1 MSSLSKLIRNE
12 NMKIYMRPRTWIMI
26 GFLLLTV
33 ALLSGLM
40 NWEASRNPSTD
51 WEQSLTEDNN
61 RMQQE
66 LQNNQDLHE
75 NQKADMTEQI
85 KLNAYYLE
93 QGINPKEP
101 TLWDYVDISSN
112 LIILVTILTV
122 IIAADMIAA
131 EFSWGT
137 IKLLLVGPASR
148 TKIMVSKYIAT
159 MGFALLL
166 LLLCFGSAFAA
177 GGILE
182 GFDGIN
188 QPLLS
193 VSESGIVQQSPMI
206 LDILPKYGFAVIS
219 LIMYVTMAFMIS
231 SAFRSSSMAI
241 AFSLLFML
249 VGNSVTMLLS
259 SYSWVKYLLFANIEL
274 SRYMEGGASPIR
286 PEMTLSFSILMLVI
300 YYLAFQFIAWLLFTK
315 RDVAA

>member
-12 NMKIYMRPRTWIMI
+12 NMKIYRRPRTWIMI
-26 GFLLLTV
+26 GFLLLAV
-33 ALLSGLM
+33 GLLSGIM
-40 NWEASRNPSTD
+40 KWDESRSHNAD
-51 WEQSLTEDNN
+51 WEQNITQQNAHF
-61 RMQQE
+61 QQE
-66 LQNNQDLHE
+66 LTTNKEIDEEYKSYLTN
-75 NQKADMTEQI
+75 QI
-85 KLNAYYLE
+85 KLNEYYLDND
-93 QGINPKEP
+93 INPNELK
-101 TLWDYVDISSN
+101 LWDYVNNSAS
-112 LIILVTILTV
+112 LILLVTLLTV

-148 TKIMVSKYIAT
+148 SKLLVSKYIAT

-166 LLLCFGSAFAA
+166 LLLCFASAFAA

-182 GFDGIN
+182 GFSGVS
-188 QPLLS
+188 QPLLTINAEN
-193 VSESGIVQQSPMI
+193 VIQESSMIVDSLQ
-206 LDILPKYGFAVIS
+206 KYGFAVVS

-249 VGNSVTMLLS
+249 VGNTLTALLS
-259 SYSWVKYLLFANIEL
+259 GYSWVKYLLFSNIDL
-274 SRYMEGGASPIR
+274 TQYLEGSTPLR
-286 PEMTLSFSILMLVI
+286 PEMTLSFSIMMLVA
-300 YYLAFQFIAWLLFTK
+300 YYAVFQLIAWLLFTK